1 MSSYRLHGDHDH
13 DHDRK
18 NVDGDDDD
26 AEHDGDIRNDDDD
39 NCSEVDEGDDVLDD
53 NNDDADHLKSVP
65 GRFQLS
71 ISQPPTGAKTIAPK
85 FPTNLGKS
93 RIEKI

>member
-1 MSSYRLHGDHDH
+1 MLSYHWHGDDDHDH
-13 DHDRK
+13 DDK
-18 NVDGDDDD
+18 NIDGDGDDDYD
-26 AEHDGDIRNDDDD
+26 HDG
-39 NCSEVDEGDDVLDD
+39 EVDEGDDDHD
-53 NNDDADHLKSVP
+53 HDYKDYTDHLKSVP